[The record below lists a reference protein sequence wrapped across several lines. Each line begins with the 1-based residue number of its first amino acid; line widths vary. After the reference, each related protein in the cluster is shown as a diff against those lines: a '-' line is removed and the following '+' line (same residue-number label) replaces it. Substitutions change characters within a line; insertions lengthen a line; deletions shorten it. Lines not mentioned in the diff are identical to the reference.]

1 MKVIKKV
8 RFNGV
13 LKSAAGSLQTVVR
26 TFQVRVNL
34 TESELKRL
42 ISLVETIGAEEI
54 LEVRVI
60 TVEVPFSKAK

>member
-34 TESELKRL
+34 TEHELKRL